1 MSEYDVLAH
10 GDTLPAVPMPPA
22 EPAEPVEVVE
32 VVEKQDDDA
41 VNFEALIA
49 RERERLADAE
59 TRLDEVLL
67 TTVWDG
73 QGKTIAR
80 AEEAVAIARRKI
92 RSLELRRLEAL
103 ATADAKLEAAR
114 RAEVSAVAQQV
125 DDTIAELS
133 ERCRAFREGIDAVK
147 GALHDIALACERIR
161 KLRKGVKLRTRNR
174 DIATFEAGG
183 DVTPHPPAAL
193 IAAPIATNLRDVA
206 RVVDGV
212 AVALGLPLV
221 QPVDKTAPPP
231 ARDFE
236 VALQRFRKEFLVD
249 PDQALSCT
257 GRWGGG
263 APADWGTDL

>member
-1 MSEYDVLAH
+1 MTSTLDYDAAGVVP
-10 GDTLPAVPMPPA
+10 LPV
-22 EPAEPVEVVE
+22 EPVEVVE
-32 VVEKQDDDA
+32 VEVVEAEID
-41 VNFEALIA
+41 FEALIE
-49 RERERLADAE
+49 RERERLQDAE
-59 TRLDEVLL
+59 TRLDEVLIGNC
-67 TTVWDG
+67 WDG
-73 QGKTIAR
+73 MGRTVLK
-80 AEEAVAIARRKI
+80 AEEAVAVAKRRIK
-92 RSLELRRLEAL
+92 SLELRQQQA
-103 ATADAKLEAAR
+103 ADSAAAKAQAAR

-125 DDTIAELS
+125 EDAIDELAERTRTFL
-133 ERCRAFREGIDAVK
+133 EGIDAVQ
-147 GALHDIALACERIR
+147 GSLHDIALACERIR

-212 AVALGLPLV
+212 AAALGLPLV